1 MSGLDF
7 TPVICGIAL
16 IALTLW
22 TLRQIKVFHE
32 APKTQERLSHRLSAR
47 EMELVGDDYRDH
59 VAPYYRKVSQRRE
72 IVREITGAGS

>member
-22 TLRQIKVFHE
+22 TLRQVKVFHE
-32 APKTQERLSHRLSAR
+32 APKTQQRITHKLSER
-47 EMELVGDDYRDH
+47 EMELVGEDWRDH
-59 VAPYYRKVSQRRE
+59 VAGYFRKVSQRRD
-72 IVREITGAGS
+72 IVRDITGAGS